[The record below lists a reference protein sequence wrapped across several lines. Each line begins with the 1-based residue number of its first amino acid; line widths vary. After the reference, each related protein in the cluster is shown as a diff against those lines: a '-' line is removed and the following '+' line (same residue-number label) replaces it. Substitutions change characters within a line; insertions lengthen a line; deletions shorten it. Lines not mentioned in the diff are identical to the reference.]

1 MTRTLAAA
9 LLLFTAVGARAA
21 GDHELLAA
29 EQELKIAKDH
39 LAAAGTE
46 YQGHR
51 RAAIQLIDQALQE
64 LRKARVVSRPGR
76 PEGKS
81 GPAGQSDDD

>member
-1 MTRTLAAA
+1 MTRGVAAAVLLLAAGA
-9 LLLFTAVGARAA
+9 ARAA

-51 RAAIQLIDQALQE
+51 RSAIQLIDQALQE
-64 LRKARVVSRPGR
+64 LRRARGVSSAGR
-76 PEGKS
+76 PEGKRK
-81 GPAGQSDDD
+81 PDEQPDDD